1 MFFLKILML
10 NHILHIMEETN
21 SKLTYFLIGGGIGAV
36 LALIFAP
43 RTGQE
48 TRKIISEKNLQHLQN
63 LHETSAFF
71 GEVDEVINDNYKL
84 KDKETISIIPPIG
97 GG

>member
-1 MFFLKILML
+1 MEIQLRLYGSSKILSDKETL
-10 NHILHIMEETN
+10 NIELPNNSNIEKLRNILT
-21 SKLTYFLIGGGIGAV
+21 
-36 LALIFAP
+36 
-43 RTGQE
+43 
-48 TRKIISEKNLQHLQN
+48 KIIFEKKLKHLQN

>member
-1 MFFLKILML
+1 MRIKLKLYASSRFLSDKDILNVEL
-10 NHILHIMEETN
+10 PDSST
-21 SKLTYFLIGGGIGAV
+21 IGDLRNTLG
-36 LALIFAP
+36 
-43 RTGQE
+43 
-48 TRKIISEKNLQHLQN
+48 KIISEKNLKHLQN

-71 GEVDEVINDNYKL
+71 GGVDEVINDNYKL

>member
-1 MFFLKILML
+1 MKIKLKLYASSKSLSDKDIIYVELPNSSTIGDLRSIL
-10 NHILHIMEETN
+10 
-21 SKLTYFLIGGGIGAV
+21 G
-36 LALIFAP
+36 
-43 RTGQE
+43 
-48 TRKIISEKNLQHLQN
+48 KIISEKNLKHLQN

>member
-1 MFFLKILML
+1 MKIKLKLYASSKFLSDSDILNVEL
-10 NHILHIMEETN
+10 PT
-21 SKLTYFLIGGGIGAV
+21 SSTIGDLRNV
-36 LALIFAP
+36 L
-43 RTGQE
+43 G
-48 TRKIISEKNLQHLQN
+48 KIISEKKLKHLQN

-84 KDKETISIIPPIG
+84 KDKEIISIIPPIG

>member
-1 MFFLKILML
+1 MA
-10 NHILHIMEETN
+10 EETN

-48 TRKIISEKNLQHLQN
+48 TR
-63 LHETSAFF
+63 
-71 GEVDEVINDNYKL
+71 
-84 KDKETISIIPPIG
+84 
-97 GG
+97 

>member
-1 MFFLKILML
+1 MKIKLKLYASSKSLSDKDILNVEL
-10 NHILHIMEETN
+10 PNSSTIGDLRSIL
-21 SKLTYFLIGGGIGAV
+21 G
-36 LALIFAP
+36 
-43 RTGQE
+43 
-48 TRKIISEKNLQHLQN
+48 KIISEKNLKHLQN

-84 KDKETISIIPPIG
+84 KDKETITIIPPIG